1 MKRIAILLALAFSSV
16 PLLGQVPNASEAC
29 PKEVREA
36 PDSTSRVY
44 KFRVDNLDEEPQ
56 FQGGGVPDFAKWV
69 VPRLENVDPETC
81 IIGRIYLQ
89 FVVKAD
95 GSVADIKV
103 VRSSSH
109 PLFDEEAIRVVSGS
123 PKWKPGKH
131 RGEAVDV
138 LIVLPI
144 VFSLQ

>member
-1 MKRIAILLALAFSSV
+1 M
-16 PLLGQVPNASEAC
+16 
-29 PKEVREA
+29 
-36 PDSTSRVY
+36 
-44 KFRVDNLDEEPQ
+44 
-56 FQGGGVPDFAKWV
+56 PDFAKWV
-69 VPRLENVDPETC
+69 VSRLENVDPETC

-95 GSVADIKV
+95 GSIADIKV